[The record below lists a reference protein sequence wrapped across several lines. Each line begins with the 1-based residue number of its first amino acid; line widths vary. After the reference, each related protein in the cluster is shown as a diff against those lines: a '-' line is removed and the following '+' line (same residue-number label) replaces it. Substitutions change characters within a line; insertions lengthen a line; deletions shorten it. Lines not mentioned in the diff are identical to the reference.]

1 MQIERIIN
9 VVGVFSLVAGLIFV
23 GMELRQ
29 SQRLALAAQQ
39 QERTAITND
48 MVLGLTEANVDFQSV
63 YYERN
68 FEYDLSTE
76 KIAYRNFV
84 HLTWFLYEND
94 YYQYTRR
101 LMDESTWRAKL
112 EGITLIYN
120 DCENRNIYTSRAPV
134 FSQGFR
140 EIVQSLPDICGE

>member
-23 GMELRQ
+23 GLELRQ

-39 QERTAITND
+39 QERAAITND

-120 DCENRNIYTSRAPV
+120 DCEIRNIYNSRAPV

-140 EIVQSLPDICGE
+140 EIVQSLQDICGE

>member
-23 GMELRQ
+23 GVELRQ

-39 QERTAITND
+39 QDRAAITND

-76 KIAYRNFV
+76 EIAYRNFV
-84 HLTWFLYEND
+84 HLAWFLYEND

-112 EGITLIYN
+112 EEMTSIYN
-120 DCENRNIYTSRAPV
+120 DCEIRNIYTSRAPF

>member
-39 QERTAITND
+39 QDRASITND

-76 KIAYRNFV
+76 EIAYRNFV
-84 HLTWFLYEND
+84 HLAWFLYEND

-112 EGITLIYN
+112 EEMTSIYN
-120 DCENRNIYTSRAPV
+120 DCEIRNIYISRAPF

-140 EIVQSLPDICGE
+140 EIVQLLPDICGE